1 MAITCDVAIIGG
13 GPAAATLGTLLR
25 KYDPSLNI
33 VLFEREVFPRDHIG
47 ESQIPHLMS
56 VLREM
61 DVWDKVEAAN
71 FPVKVGGLYRW
82 GNSTD
87 LWELDFLRNEKFKD
101 IPRPSPFAGQREH
114 TAFQVDRSIYD
125 EILLDH
131 AKEAGC
137 TVYEGVRVLDVRRDG
152 DKVLGFELQ
161 EMNKPGGDTLNGET
175 EVTAKW
181 YIDASGNSGIMRR
194 KMDVEIDAPT
204 KLRNIAVWD
213 YWQNTDWATRV
224 GIGGTEILV
233 LSVEWGWLWFIPLGP
248 TRTSL
253 GLVTPAEYLKQSGK
267 TPEELYMEAIR
278 SEPTISKL
286 VEKASREGKLETT
299 KDWSFVASR
308 LYGENWFLSGD
319 AAGFADPIL
328 SAGLTLAQAGARNL
342 TYTLLEL
349 NRGEL
354 DAGFLKESYDQ
365 IQTRRI
371 RNHIRFADYWYSTNA
386 HFSDLKKYCAVIAD
400 AEGIGLRPDDAF
412 RWMGTGGF
420 ASDTLGVPGA
430 GAFSLSAVKHNIR
443 AMSGVYPRWEIE
455 RVNSFKLNTE
465 GAKLIDLASYHEGK
479 VYKVQCFER
488 DGKVLPNHRAYGAM
502 YEALKSESEL
512 EPLMEKY
519 MFAAQKR
526 GLSIEYEAMFRS
538 GVDVLEAMLTEGWV
552 EGEALPNARFLGM
565 ACAYPDQHVHVG
577 WYQEG
582 VGLTSVD
589 PRRRSQV
596 VLDME
601 RLEKLRTPATP
612 TVMA

>member
-101 IPRPSPFAGQREH
+101 IPRPSPFAGQREL

-152 DKVLGFELQ
+152 DKVLGFDLQ
-161 EMNKPGGDTLNGET
+161 EMGKPGGDSLNGET

-181 YIDASGNSGIMRR
+181 YVDASGNSGIMRR

-213 YWQNTDWATRV
+213 YWQNTEWATRV

-286 VEKASREGKLETT
+286 VENASREGKLETT

-342 TYTLLEL
+342 TYTILE
-349 NRGEL
+349 
-354 DAGFLKESYDQ
+354 
-365 IQTRRI
+365 
-371 RNHIRFADYWYSTNA
+371 
-386 HFSDLKKYCAVIAD
+386 
-400 AEGIGLRPDDAF
+400 
-412 RWMGTGGF
+412 
-420 ASDTLGVPGA
+420 
-430 GAFSLSAVKHNIR
+430 
-443 AMSGVYPRWEIE
+443 
-455 RVNSFKLNTE
+455 
-465 GAKLIDLASYHEGK
+465 
-479 VYKVQCFER
+479 
-488 DGKVLPNHRAYGAM
+488 
-502 YEALKSESEL
+502 
-512 EPLMEKY
+512 
-519 MFAAQKR
+519 
-526 GLSIEYEAMFRS
+526 
-538 GVDVLEAMLTEGWV
+538 
-552 EGEALPNARFLGM
+552 
-565 ACAYPDQHVHVG
+565 
-577 WYQEG
+577 
-582 VGLTSVD
+582 
-589 PRRRSQV
+589 
-596 VLDME
+596 
-601 RLEKLRTPATP
+601 
-612 TVMA
+612 